1 MRTPADPFPCRS
13 DPRYKGTDYRAA
25 PAKHAD
31 TDRHMLAKALMDAL
45 DMMRRPV
52 SALDYDAFT
61 LRNKRA
67 IDAARQQ
74 GGAE

>member
-1 MRTPADPFPCRS
+1 MREPANHP
-13 DPRYKGTDYRAA
+13 
-25 PAKHAD
+25 D
-31 TDRHMLAKALMDAL
+31 TERHMLAKALMDAL

-67 IDAARQQ
+67 IDAARKH
-74 GGAE
+74 GGAAR